1 MKIRFLLPVF
11 AALLSVGAARAAAQ
25 APEVLL
31 EPAAEARAR
40 EAMSQLR
47 SPVTVYHTLDM
58 CPDPA
63 AAALRDTVRMAVQRG
78 DSPERIVEDVVAR
91 RGERL
96 RLAPRQEGA
105 GLWAWLAPPAVLL
118 LGLAVVG
125 GKLRRMR
132 RRDGPY
138 TPAAA
143 TPLSTDER
151 ASLDA
156 ALREYEGAEE
166 AR

>member
-1 MKIRFLLPVF
+1 MKMRTLLPVLA
-11 AALLSVGAARAAAQ
+11 AALAITPFAVAGQ
-25 APEVLL
+25 APQVLL
-31 EPAAEARAR
+31 DPATEAVAR
-40 EAMSQLR
+40 EAMMQLR

-63 AAALRDTVRMAVQRG
+63 AAALRDTVRMAAQRG
-78 DSPERIVEDVVAR
+78 DSPDRIVESVVAR

-96 RLAPRQEGA
+96 RLAPRQEGV

-118 LGLAVVG
+118 LGLLVVG

-132 RRDGPY
+132 RREGPY
-138 TPAAA
+138 TPAEAA
-143 TPLSTDER
+143 PLSSDER

-156 ALREYEGAEE
+156 ALKEYEGAEE
-166 AR
+166 VR